1 MRRIS
6 LLVLWLAAF
15 SPASFSQVVLP
26 AEIKDPELR
35 TLQEQYLDDL
45 KRLGADIVSIPTEYS
60 FYLSR
65 RLDLDEQ
72 KQKSSDQ
79 RSIRFDRYKGKTVLE
94 ITGNYYAAYSTEKMN
109 PDQRARETFLQII
122 LPILKVAV
130 PRFQSNSSVQ
140 AYALEISHHVLGNV
154 MGVSMERPE
163 NVVVVLPQQAAIRL
177 VAAKEESV
185 QHAALLQGEA
195 FLNTKPITIWLNGE
209 GPQLA
214 EQTPPGD
221 PSSAAPAPS
230 SASVE
235 LVRSGGEKPV
245 TASPVP
251 APKPA
256 PAAAPVAP
264 PRDTSPQALAALQA
278 ASNQTLSSLIK
289 ELEPQAHF
297 VSYATPGFVA
307 FRNGIY
313 LELAVNT
320 TVSESQGGSRYRM
333 AALAFDDHISH
344 LIRPVLGFFKDDTQF
359 DGVSFSANL
368 HLAGKAGANVSREAV
383 EFFFT
388 FSALRCY
395 ERYDCTGQQLI
406 DGSTVLINGERVG
419 LDLQVAEGGANR

>member
-6 LLVLWLAAF
+6 LLVFWFVF
-15 SPASFSQVVLP
+15 SFSSFSQVVSP

-35 TLQEQYLDDL
+35 ALQEQNLDEL
-45 KRLGADIVSIPTEYS
+45 KRLGSDILSIPTEYS

-72 KQKSSDQ
+72 QQKRSDQ
-79 RSIRFDRYKGKTVLE
+79 RSLRFDRYKNKTVLE
-94 ITGNYYAAYSTEKMN
+94 ITGNYYAAYSGEKMN

-130 PRFQSNSSVQ
+130 PRFQNNSSIQ
-140 AYALEISHHVLGNV
+140 AYALEISHHVSGSV
-154 MGVSMERPE
+154 MGVSMEHPE

-177 VAAKEESV
+177 VAAREENV
-185 QHAALLQGEA
+185 QQAALLKGEA
-195 FLNTKPITIWLNGE
+195 FLNAQPVTIWLNGE

-214 EQTPPGD
+214 AQVPPAD
-221 PSSAAPAPS
+221 PQSGARDPTSTSIEIIHSSD
-230 SASVE
+230 
-235 LVRSGGEKPV
+235 EKPIATP
-245 TASPVP
+245 TASI
-251 APKPA
+251 PKPS
-256 PAAAPVAP
+256 PAAASAPP

-278 ASNQTLSSLIK
+278 ASNQTLSSLTK

-297 VSYATPGFVA
+297 VSYAKPGFVA

-313 LELAVNT
+313 LELAINT
-320 TVSESQGGSRYRM
+320 SVSETPGGSRYRM

-344 LIRPVLGFFKDDTQF
+344 LIRPVLGYFKDDTQF

-368 HLAGKAGANVSREAV
+368 HLASKAGANASTEAV
-383 EFFFT
+383 EFFFP

-406 DGSTVLINGERVG
+406 DSGTVLINGERVG
-419 LDLQVAEGGANR
+419 LDLQIAEGDASR